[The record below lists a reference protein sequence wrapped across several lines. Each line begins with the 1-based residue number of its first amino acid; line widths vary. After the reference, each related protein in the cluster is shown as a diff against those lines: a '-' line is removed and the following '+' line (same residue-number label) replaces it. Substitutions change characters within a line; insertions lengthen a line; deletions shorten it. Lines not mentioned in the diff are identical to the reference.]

1 MNRSAPNPMK
11 TLAFVLLFGVGGG
24 LIYLGGSLFSAGL
37 ADYQARTF
45 QEDWQQK
52 QTPPSIKAW
61 RIAKD
66 ASEKAVARHPL
77 TANGEYLERLGRI
90 NEWLHFD
97 KPVGDAVAQLTRS
110 KAENYYAQ
118 AIAARPAW
126 PNTYS
131 QLAYVKA
138 MQGEVDD
145 RFYEVAKTAYQ
156 LGPWRKPTLEQL
168 AQVSTFFP
176 EYQQAE
182 QEWLVAVIDRAKAV
196 KRQWQ
201 GNGG

>member
-11 TLAFVLLFGVGGG
+11 TLAFVLLFGVGGA

-61 RIAKD
+61 RIAKE
-66 ASEKAVARHPL
+66 ASETAVARHPL
-77 TANGEYLERLGRI
+77 TANGEYLDRLGRI

-110 KAENYYAQ
+110 KAESHYEQ
-118 AIAARPAW
+118 AITARPAW

-145 RFYEVAKTAYQ
+145 RFYEVAEAAFQ
-156 LGPWRKPTLEQL
+156 LGPWRKPTLVQL
-168 AQVSTFFP
+168 AEVAKFIP
-176 EYQQAE
+176 ENQQTE
-182 QEWLVAVIDRAKAV
+182 HDWLVAVNDRMTAV
-196 KRQWQ
+196 KLQPQ
-201 GNGG
+201 Y

>member
-1 MNRSAPNPMK
+1 MK
-11 TLAFVLLFGVGGG
+11 TLGFVFLFGIGGA
-24 LIYLGGSLFSAGL
+24 LIYLGGTIFSAGL

-61 RIAKD
+61 RIAKE

-77 TANGEYLERLGRI
+77 TANGEYLDRLGRI
-90 NEWLHFD
+90 NEWLHFN

-110 KAENYYAQ
+110 KAKSYYEQ

-138 MQGEVDD
+138 MQGELDE
-145 RFYEVAKTAYQ
+145 RFYEVAEAAYQ

-168 AQVSTFFP
+168 AQVSTFMS
-176 EYQQAE
+176 ESQQAE
-182 QEWLVAVIDRAKAV
+182 REWLVAVNDRIDAV
-196 KRQWQ
+196 KRQPQ
-201 GNGG
+201 Y

>member
-1 MNRSAPNPMK
+1 MNRSAPNPVK
-11 TLAFVLLFGVGGG
+11 TIAFVLLFGVGGA
-24 LIYLGGSLFSAGL
+24 LIFFGGSLFSAGL

-61 RIAKD
+61 RIAKE
-66 ASEKAVARHPL
+66 ASETAVARHPF
-77 TANGEYLERLGRI
+77 TANGEYLDRLGRI

-97 KPVGDAVAQLTRS
+97 KPVGEAVAQLTRS
-110 KAENYYAQ
+110 KAENYYSQ
-118 AIAARPAW
+118 AIAARPVW

-138 MQGEVDD
+138 MQGELDEW
-145 RFYEVAKTAYQ
+145 FYEVAEAAYI

-168 AQVSTFFP
+168 AQVSTFIP
-176 EYQQAE
+176 ENQQADL
-182 QEWLVAVIDRAKAV
+182 EWLVAVSDRAKAV
-196 KRQWQ
+196 KRQPQ
-201 GNGG
+201 Y

>member
-1 MNRSAPNPMK
+1 MK
-11 TLAFVLLFGVGGG
+11 TLAFVLLFGVGGA

-61 RIAKD
+61 RIAKE
-66 ASEKAVARHPL
+66 ASEKAVARHPF
-77 TANGEYLERLGRI
+77 TANGEYLDRLGRI

-110 KAENYYAQ
+110 KAENYYEQ

-138 MQGEVDD
+138 IQGEVDD
-145 RFYEVAKTAYQ
+145 RFYEVAEIAYQ
-156 LGPWRKPTLEQL
+156 LGPWRKPTLQQL
-168 AQVSTFFP
+168 TQVSMFIP
-176 EYQQAE
+176 ESQQAE
-182 QEWLVAVIDRAKAV
+182 VDWLSAVNDRILAV
-196 KRQWQ
+196 RKQ
-201 GNGG
+201 

>member
-1 MNRSAPNPMK
+1 M
-11 TLAFVLLFGVGGG
+11 
-24 LIYLGGSLFSAGL
+24 IYLGGSLFSAGL

-61 RIAKD
+61 RIAKE
-66 ASEKAVARHPL
+66 ASETAVARHPL
-77 TANGEYLERLGRI
+77 SENGEYLDRLGRI

-110 KAENYYAQ
+110 KAESLYEQ

-138 MQGEVDD
+138 MQGELDN
-145 RFYEVAKTAYQ
+145 RFYEVAETAYQ
-156 LGPWRKPTLEQL
+156 LGPWRNPTLVQL
-168 AQVSTFFP
+168 AEISKFIP
-176 EYQQAE
+176 DNQQTE
-182 QEWLVAVIDRAKAV
+182 HDWLVAVNDRISAV
-196 KRQWQ
+196 KRQPQ
-201 GNGG
+201 Y

>member
-1 MNRSAPNPMK
+1 MKRLAPNPMK
-11 TLAFVLLFGVGGG
+11 TQAFVLLFGVGGA

-61 RIAKD
+61 RIAKE

-77 TANGEYLERLGRI
+77 TANGEYLDRLGRI

-97 KPVGDAVAQLTRS
+97 KPVGDAVARLTRS
-110 KAENYYAQ
+110 NAELHYEQ

-131 QLAYVKA
+131 QLAFVKA
-138 MQGEVDD
+138 MQGELDD
-145 RFYEVAKTAYQ
+145 RFYEVAETAYQ
-156 LGPWRKPTLEQL
+156 LGPWRKPTLVQL
-168 AQVSTFFP
+168 AELSKFIP
-176 EYQQAE
+176 ENQQSE
-182 QEWLVAVIDRAKAV
+182 HDWLVAVNDRMTAV
-196 KRQWQ
+196 KRQPQ
-201 GNGG
+201 F

>member
-11 TLAFVLLFGVGGG
+11 TLAFVLLFGVGGA

-61 RIAKD
+61 RIAKE
-66 ASEKAVARHPL
+66 ASERAVARHPL
-77 TANGEYLERLGRI
+77 NANGEYLDRLGRI

-110 KAENYYAQ
+110 KAESLYEQ

-138 MQGEVDD
+138 IQGELDK
-145 RFYEVAKTAYQ
+145 RFYEVAEVAYQ
-156 LGPWRKPTLEQL
+156 LGPWRKPTLVQL
-168 AQVSTFFP
+168 AEVAKFIP
-176 EYQQAE
+176 ENLQAE
-182 QEWLVAVIDRAKAV
+182 HDWLVAVNDRMTAV
-196 KRQWQ
+196 KRQPQ
-201 GNGG
+201 Y

>member
-1 MNRSAPNPMK
+1 MNRSAPNPIK
-11 TLAFVLLFGVGGG
+11 TLAFVFLFGVGGA
-24 LIYLGGSLFSAGL
+24 LMFLGGSLFSAGL

-77 TANGEYLERLGRI
+77 TSNGEYLDRLGRI

-110 KAENYYAQ
+110 KAESLYEQ
-118 AIAARPAW
+118 AIAVRPAW

-131 QLAYVKA
+131 QLAYAKA
-138 MQGEVDD
+138 MQGELDK
-145 RFYEVAKTAYQ
+145 RFYEVAETTYQ

-168 AQVSTFFP
+168 TQLSVFIP
-176 EYQQAE
+176 ENQQTE
-182 QEWLVAVIDRAKAV
+182 LNWLVAVNDRMDAV
-196 KRQWQ
+196 KRQPHY
-201 GNGG
+201 